1 MNSKIGDNMRSGY
14 KITLGILTIM
24 ILVTI
29 TVGTSYSYYSIAS
42 EQANPNELATTC
54 FEISFSEG
62 SNGSINLAATYP
74 MSEESALTRLNPYNF
89 TITNTCSSGATT
101 NYIVTLNTLTAS
113 PSSLTSYINYKLN
126 TVTSAGTANAKIRVY
141 GGDVNADGAINDED
155 YELILSHGSKIT
167 TLNDFATAIADIN
180 FDSYVDATDALF
192 VQRTIDGFQTAL
204 HLEADASLDG
214 ASSYIKSDPTL
225 NGLGLYVP
233 YLAGTTS
240 RLTASQY
247 DLNSTVKQEQGID
260 ASYSLATG
268 TLNPGESVTYNLY
281 LWIDESAT
289 NDVMN
294 QNFTGC
300 VLVYS
305 YM

>member
-1 MNSKIGDNMRSGY
+1 MRSGY

-113 PSSLTSYINYKLN
+113 PSNLTSYINYKLN

-141 GGDVNADGAINDED
+141 GGDVNADGAITDD
-155 YELILSHGSKIT
+155 DRQLILSRVTNSQLFNAIQ
-167 TLNDFATAIADIN
+167 NEIADVDNDQFITASDAAQISRIVS
-180 FDSYVDATDALF
+180 DSESPIY
-192 VQRTIDGFQTAL
+192 
-204 HLEADASLDG
+204 LEADASLDG

-260 ASYSLATG
+260 TSYSLATG

-294 QNFTGC
+294 QNFTGR